1 MIIRSRQLR
10 LLRVVKAPS
19 LETPFPLSG
28 VLLSPFCNL
37 KDFSKRPYVDESGW
51 VLAVPLAIDFA
62 GEITDRRISNA
73 AMAAAPAAVVAR
85 SLTWQL
91 PTS

>member
-1 MIIRSRQLR
+1 MPLR
-10 LLRVVKAPS
+10 YAS
-19 LETPFPLSG
+19 LG
-28 VLLSPFCNL
+28 INL
-37 KDFSKRPYVDESGW
+37 KLRRMVASDHVARSVARYYTRQNFYKRPYVDESGW

-62 GEITDRRISNA
+62 GEVTGRRISNA